1 MPRMIYDYTK
11 NVLERASFDPKLF
24 IKELKKSGVECGFLP
39 IPGVK
44 HIHDLHLK
52 PGSKEWRDQV
62 EPGYRFLFEILEV
75 SV

>member
-1 MPRMIYDYTK
+1 
-11 NVLERASFDPKLF
+11 
-24 IKELKKSGVECGFLP
+24 
-39 IPGVK
+39 VK

-62 EPGYRFLFEILEV
+62 EPGYRFIFEFLEV